1 MISDPIVL
9 FFIFFFNTYFLSLL
23 LFLFSFKVKHLSIKM
38 TSGAPILAS
47 AVAAA
52 LQSGYRP
59 NSLIPNNSYQPQ
71 LMPMSTAT
79 TPYYPPLPTTAG
91 YPPDYNYYSPN
102 YYPPPPPPPMMY
114 NNSTC
119 CGVPDICCL
128 ALYVTIHFLLKE
140 KGQRKKSHFLLIT
153 IIYNVFI

>member
-1 MISDPIVL
+1 MA
-9 FFIFFFNTYFLSLL
+9 
-23 LFLFSFKVKHLSIKM
+23 
-38 TSGAPILAS
+38 SGAPILAS

-59 NSLIPNNSYQPQ
+59 SSLIPNNSYQPQ
-71 LMPMSTAT
+71 PMPMSIAS
-79 TPYYPPLPTTAG
+79 TPYYPPPPSAPG

-102 YYPPPPPPPMMY
+102 YYPPPPPPMAY

-128 ALYVTIHFLLKE
+128 ALYVIIHLLLKE
-140 KGQRKKSHFLLIT
+140 NG
-153 IIYNVFI
+153 